1 MVDVYIPDQQEDK
14 NLRRQYFDYQKAGT
28 LDVLGATLDETL
40 YYNPMN
46 ALDRL
51 SEQYLGKGT
60 TGAILSKDDWASSE
74 YFREGI
80 EVGDEGIKEGLA
92 SLLAER
98 HDERLE
104 FQTTLQRSR
113 GGFGLG
119 AAQFG
124 VALAGSFLDPL
135 NVASAFIP
143 SVALA
148 RGATVASRLG
158 RNGNRF
164 TTGMMD
170 GAIGAAVVEPLVI
183 GAAAA
188 EQDRDY
194 GLMDSFL
201 NVALGSALGGGLHW
215 GVGKISDRINSA
227 PPQVRDTAQQ
237 TAIGQVASDQ
247 EVTAGRLVE
256 DAEKAA
262 HTRSEAETMVVY
274 DAEGNGRVV
283 DVVDSDVEGQITIRE
298 VDGTEKIVD
307 ASDARAKSPFD
318 EDYAYDFGDG
328 SPPVRL
334 SELSGDEL
342 KQAGELID
350 RVIELAQESGDELGL
365 IKATADKK
373 AVEVQIQKKA
383 GKTVE
388 RPKEADQTET
398 AQAEIDRLQKEIDD
412 IQAESQKRASEEEAD
427 VGSML
432 AGLASRLGLPE
443 DADIDLPVAEKV
455 EPRLTLEETAKIAEN
470 QEKIGQLQSKLSKA
484 DDVAVQRQGQ
494 QTAQQIDDARDV
506 ASMQTDNLG
515 RLGEFREGADE
526 LEAQPTE
533 TKELDPDAME
543 AENQMMMEALQD
555 ENVQALLPDE
565 AIASLREADRL
576 IAKAE
581 EYEKIVE
588 AGRVCVVGSK
598 GT

>member
-1 MVDVYIPDQQEDK
+1 MVDVYIPEQEEDTNLTQQ
-14 NLRRQYFDYQKAGT
+14 YHSYAKAGT

-40 YYNPMN
+40 YYNPAN
-46 ALDRL
+46 ALARL
-51 SEQYLGKGT
+51 GDQYLFEGT
-60 TGAILSKDDWASSE
+60 RGRVLSKDEWASSE
-74 YFREGI
+74 FFREGI

-92 SLLAER
+92 NLLAER

-143 SVALA
+143 TVGLA

-215 GVGKISDRINSA
+215 GVGKITDRINSA
-227 PPQVRDTAQQ
+227 PPQTRDTAQQ
-237 TAIGQVASDQ
+237 TAVGQVASDQ
-247 EVTAGRLVE
+247 EVTAGRLIEDSE
-256 DAEKAA
+256 DAASV
-262 HTRSEAETMVVY
+262 RSDAETMMVY

-298 VDGTEKIVD
+298 ADGTEKIVD

-318 EDYAYDFGDG
+318 EDYAYDMGDG
-328 SPPVRL
+328 GAPVKL
-334 SELSGDEL
+334 SELSDDELQQISQMIDNEIEVANIEGDEL
-342 KQAGELID
+342 ALT
-350 RVIELAQESGDELGL
+350 
-365 IKATADKK
+365 KATADKK
-373 AVEVQIQKKA
+373 AVEIQRKRNA
-383 GKTVE
+383 GETVE
-388 RPKEADQTET
+388 RPADPTQVEAAQTEI
-398 AQAEIDRLQKEIDD
+398 ARLREENNQIQK
-412 IQAESQKRASEEEAD
+412 D
-427 VGSML
+427 VL
-432 AGLASRLGLPE
+432 AKQEKEGL
-443 DADIDLPVAEKV
+443 DK
-455 EPRLTLEETAKIAEN
+455 PRLTLAQLNKLEENNRRIA
-470 QEKIGQLQSKLSKA
+470 QLESKVAKA
-484 DDVAVQRQGQ
+484 DDVAVRQQGQ

-533 TKELDPDAME
+533 TKELDADAIE
-543 AENQMMMEALQD
+543 AENQLILEALQD
-555 ENVQALLPDE
+555 DDVQALLPDD
-565 AIASLREADRL
+565 AKASLREADTL

-581 EYEKIVE
+581 QYEQIVE

>member
-1 MVDVYIPDQQEDK
+1 MVDVYIPEQEEDTNLTQQY
-14 NLRRQYFDYQKAGT
+14 NSYAKAGT

-40 YYNPMN
+40 YYNPAN
-46 ALDRL
+46 ALARL
-51 SEQYLGKGT
+51 GDQYLFEGT
-60 TGAILSKDDWASSE
+60 RGRVLSKDEWASSE
-74 YFREGI
+74 FFREGI

-92 SLLAER
+92 NLLAER

-143 SVALA
+143 TVGLA

-215 GVGKISDRINSA
+215 GVGKITDRINSA
-227 PPQVRDTAQQ
+227 PPQTRDTAQQ
-237 TAIGQVASDQ
+237 TAVGQVASDQ
-247 EVTAGRLVE
+247 EVTAGRLIE
-256 DAEKAA
+256 DAEDAA
-262 HTRSEAETMVVY
+262 SVRSDAETMVVY

-298 VDGTEKIVD
+298 ADGTEKIVD

-318 EDYAYDFGDG
+318 EDYAYDMGDG
-328 SPPVRL
+328 GTPVKL
-334 SELSGDEL
+334 SELSDDELQQISQMIDNEIEVADIEGDEL
-342 KQAGELID
+342 ALT
-350 RVIELAQESGDELGL
+350 
-365 IKATADKK
+365 KATADKK
-373 AVEVQIQKKA
+373 AVEIQRKRNAGEAVERPADPTQVEAAQTEIARLREENDQIQKDVLAKQ
-383 GKTVE
+383 E
-388 RPKEADQTET
+388 KE
-398 AQAEIDRLQKEIDD
+398 
-412 IQAESQKRASEEEAD
+412 
-427 VGSML
+427 
-432 AGLASRLGLPE
+432 GL
-443 DADIDLPVAEKV
+443 DK
-455 EPRLTLEETAKIAEN
+455 PRLTLA
-470 QEKIGQLQSKLSKA
+470 QLSKLEENNRRIAQLESKVAKA
-484 DDVAVQRQGQ
+484 DDVAVQQQGQ

-515 RLGEFREGADE
+515 RLGEFREGANE

-533 TKELDPDAME
+533 TKELDADAIE
-543 AENQMMMEALQD
+543 AESQLILEALQD
-555 ENVQALLPDE
+555 DDVQALLPDD
-565 AIASLREADRL
+565 AKASLREADTL

-581 EYEKIVE
+581 QYEQIVE

>member
-51 SEQYLGKGT
+51 SEQYLGTGT

-113 GGFGLG
+113 GGLGLG

-143 SVALA
+143 TVGLA

-215 GVGKISDRINSA
+215 GVGKISDRINRT

-256 DAEKAA
+256 DAEDAA
-262 HTRSEAETMVVY
+262 SVRSDTETMVVY
-274 DAEGNGRVV
+274 DSDGNGRVV
-283 DVVDSDVEGQITIRE
+283 DVVDSDVEGQITVRE
-298 VDGTEKIVD
+298 ADGTQKVVD

-318 EDYAYDFGDG
+318 EEYTVNVGDSTFGDL
-328 SPPVRL
+328 PDFFERKL
-334 SELSGDEL
+334 SEATPE
-342 KQAGELID
+342 
-350 RVIELAQESGDELGL
+350 ELAQMSAVLDRQ
-365 IKATADKK
+365 IKEYFPNDPKKLADKK
-373 AVEVQIQKKA
+373 AIEIEQKRRAGEV
-383 GKTVE
+383 VE
-388 RPKEADQTET
+388 RPKEADQTKT
-398 AQAEIDRLQKEIDD
+398 AKAEIDRLQKEIDD
-412 IQAESQKRASEEEAD
+412 IQAESQKRASED
-427 VGSML
+427 RSGCWVYVGW
-432 AGLASRLGLPE
+432 AC
-443 DADIDLPVAEKV
+443 
-455 EPRLTLEETAKIAEN
+455 
-470 QEKIGQLQSKLSKA
+470 
-484 DDVAVQRQGQ
+484 
-494 QTAQQIDDARDV
+494 
-506 ASMQTDNLG
+506 
-515 RLGEFREGADE
+515 F
-526 LEAQPTE
+526 
-533 TKELDPDAME
+533 
-543 AENQMMMEALQD
+543 
-555 ENVQALLPDE
+555 
-565 AIASLREADRL
+565 
-576 IAKAE
+576 
-581 EYEKIVE
+581 
-588 AGRVCVVGSK
+588 
-598 GT
+598 

>member
-1 MVDVYIPDQQEDK
+1 MVDVYIPDQEEDT
-14 NLRRQYFDYQKAGT
+14 NLTQQYHDYAKAGT

-40 YYNPMN
+40 YYNPAN
-46 ALDRL
+46 ALGRL
-51 SEQYLGKGT
+51 ADQYLFEGT
-60 TGAILSKDDWASSE
+60 RGRVLSKDEWASSE
-74 YFREGI
+74 FFREDI
-80 EVGDEGIKEGLA
+80 DVGDEGIKEGLA
-92 SLLAER
+92 NLLAER
-98 HDERLE
+98 HDERIE

-113 GGFGLG
+113 GGLGLG

-143 SVALA
+143 TVGLA

-215 GVGKISDRINSA
+215 GVGKISDRINRT

-256 DAEKAA
+256 DAEGAA
-262 HTRSEAETMVVY
+262 SVRSDAETMVVY
-274 DAEGNGRVV
+274 DADGNGRIV
-283 DVVDSDVEGQITIRE
+283 DVVDSDVEGQITVRE
-298 VDGTEKIVD
+298 ADGTEKIVD
-307 ASDARAKSPFD
+307 ASDARSKSPFD
-318 EDYAYDFGDG
+318 EDYEYESFFKPQRLDVLDDEELNSFG
-328 SPPVRL
+328 
-334 SELSGDEL
+334 
-342 KQAGELID
+342 KLID
-350 RVIELAQESGDELGL
+350 NEIELATETEDFVKLERL
-365 IKATADKK
+365 KTDKK
-373 AVEVQIQKKA
+373 AVEIQKRRNA
-383 GKTVE
+383 GEAVQ
-388 RPKEADQTET
+388 RPAEPTQSAT
-398 AQAEIDRLQKEIDD
+398 AQAEIAKLREENNQIQK
-412 IQAESQKRASEEEAD
+412 D
-427 VGSML
+427 VL
-432 AGLASRLGLPE
+432 AKQEKEGL
-443 DADIDLPVAEKV
+443 DK
-455 EPRLTLEETAKIAEN
+455 PRLTLAQLSKIEENNRRIA
-470 QEKIGQLQSKLSKA
+470 QLETKLSKG
-484 DDVAVQRQGQ
+484 DDVAVQQQGQ
-494 QTAQQIDDARDV
+494 QTAQQIDDARDT

-526 LEAQPTE
+526 LEAKPTE
-533 TKELDPDAME
+533 IGEMDADAME
-543 AENQMMMEALQD
+543 AENQLMLEALQD
-555 ENVQALLPDE
+555 EDVQALLPDE
-565 AIASLREADRL
+565 ALASLREADTL
-576 IAKAE
+576 IAKAD

-588 AGRVCVVGSK
+588 AGRACVVGSK

>member
-1 MVDVYIPDQQEDK
+1 MVDVYIPEQEEDTNLTQQ
-14 NLRRQYFDYQKAGT
+14 YHSYAKAGT

-40 YYNPMN
+40 YYNPAN
-46 ALDRL
+46 ALARL
-51 SEQYLGKGT
+51 GDQYLFEGT
-60 TGAILSKDDWASSE
+60 RGRVLSKDEWASSE
-74 YFREGI
+74 FFREGI

-92 SLLAER
+92 NLLAER

-143 SVALA
+143 TVGLA

-215 GVGKISDRINSA
+215 GVGKITDRINSA
-227 PPQVRDTAQQ
+227 PPQTRDTAQQ
-237 TAIGQVASDQ
+237 TAVGQVASDQ
-247 EVTAGRLVE
+247 EVTAGRLIE
-256 DAEKAA
+256 DAEDAA
-262 HTRSEAETMVVY
+262 SVRSDAETMVVY

-298 VDGTEKIVD
+298 ADGTEKIVD

-318 EDYAYDFGDG
+318 EDYAYDMGDG
-328 SPPVRL
+328 GTPVKL
-334 SELSGDEL
+334 SELSDDEL
-342 KQAGELID
+342 QQISQIIDNEIEVAGVEGD
-350 RVIELAQESGDELGL
+350 DLALA
-365 IKATADKK
+365 KATADKK
-373 AVEVQIQKKA
+373 AVEIQRKRNAGEAVERPADPTQVEAAQTEIARLRKENDQIQKDVLAKQ
-383 GKTVE
+383 E
-388 RPKEADQTET
+388 KE
-398 AQAEIDRLQKEIDD
+398 
-412 IQAESQKRASEEEAD
+412 
-427 VGSML
+427 
-432 AGLASRLGLPE
+432 GL
-443 DADIDLPVAEKV
+443 DK
-455 EPRLTLEETAKIAEN
+455 PRLTLA
-470 QEKIGQLQSKLSKA
+470 QLSKLEENNRRIAQLESKVAKA
-484 DDVAVQRQGQ
+484 DDVAVQQQGQ

-533 TKELDPDAME
+533 TKELDADAIE
-543 AENQMMMEALQD
+543 AENQLILEALQD
-555 ENVQALLPDE
+555 DDVQALLPDD
-565 AIASLREADRL
+565 AKASLREADTL

-581 EYEKIVE
+581 QYEQIVE

>member
-1 MVDVYIPDQQEDK
+1 MVDVYIPEQEEDTNLTQQ
-14 NLRRQYFDYQKAGT
+14 YHSYAKAGT

-40 YYNPMN
+40 YYNPAN
-46 ALDRL
+46 ALARL
-51 SEQYLGKGT
+51 GDQYLFEGT
-60 TGAILSKDDWASSE
+60 RGRVLSKDEWASSE
-74 YFREGI
+74 FFREGI

-92 SLLAER
+92 NLLAER

-143 SVALA
+143 TVGLA

-215 GVGKISDRINSA
+215 GVGKITDRINSA
-227 PPQVRDTAQQ
+227 PPQTRDTAQQ
-237 TAIGQVASDQ
+237 TAVGQVASDQ
-247 EVTAGRLVE
+247 EVTAGRLIE
-256 DAEKAA
+256 DAEDAA
-262 HTRSEAETMVVY
+262 SVRSDAETMVVY

-298 VDGTEKIVD
+298 ADGTEKIVD

-318 EDYAYDFGDG
+318 EDYAYDMGDG
-328 SPPVRL
+328 GTPVKL
-334 SELSGDEL
+334 SELSDDEL
-342 KQAGELID
+342 QQISQIIDNEIEVAGVEGD
-350 RVIELAQESGDELGL
+350 DLALA
-365 IKATADKK
+365 KATADKK
-373 AVEVQIQKKA
+373 AVEIQRKRNAGEAVERPADPTQVESAQTEIARLREENDQIQKDVLAKQ
-383 GKTVE
+383 E
-388 RPKEADQTET
+388 KE
-398 AQAEIDRLQKEIDD
+398 
-412 IQAESQKRASEEEAD
+412 
-427 VGSML
+427 
-432 AGLASRLGLPE
+432 GL
-443 DADIDLPVAEKV
+443 DK
-455 EPRLTLEETAKIAEN
+455 PRLTLA
-470 QEKIGQLQSKLSKA
+470 QLSKLEENNRRIAQLESKVAKA
-484 DDVAVQRQGQ
+484 DDVAVQQQGQ

-515 RLGEFREGADE
+515 RLGEFREGANE

-533 TKELDPDAME
+533 TKELDADAIE
-543 AENQMMMEALQD
+543 AESQLILEALQD
-555 ENVQALLPDE
+555 DDVQALLPDD
-565 AIASLREADRL
+565 AKASLREADTL

-581 EYEKIVE
+581 QYEQIVE

>member
-1 MVDVYIPDQQEDK
+1 MVDVYIPDQEEDT
-14 NLRRQYFDYQKAGT
+14 NLTQQYHDYAKAGT

-40 YYNPMN
+40 YYNPAN
-46 ALDRL
+46 ALARL
-51 SEQYLGKGT
+51 GDQYLFEGT
-60 TGAILSKDDWASSE
+60 RGRVLSKDEWASSE
-74 YFREGI
+74 FFREDI

-92 SLLAER
+92 NLLAER

-143 SVALA
+143 TVGLA

-215 GVGKISDRINSA
+215 GVGKISDRINRT

-237 TAIGQVASDQ
+237 TAIAQLGSDQ

-256 DAEKAA
+256 DAEDAA
-262 HTRSEAETMVVY
+262 SVRSDAETMVVY
-274 DAEGNGRVV
+274 DADGNGRIV
-283 DVVDSDVEGQITIRE
+283 DVVESDIEGQITVRE
-298 VDGTEKIVD
+298 ADGTEKIVD
-307 ASDARAKSPFD
+307 ASDARSKSSFD
-318 EDYAYDFGDG
+318 EDYAYDFEDG
-328 SPPVRL
+328 LPPAKL
-334 SELSGDEL
+334 SELSDDQLSQLVRIIDNKIEIATAEGDEL
-342 KQAGELID
+342 A
-350 RVIELAQESGDELGL
+350 LGN
-365 IKATADKK
+365 ATADKK
-373 AVEVQIQKKA
+373 AVEIQAKRNA
-383 GKTVE
+383 GEAVE
-388 RPKEADQTET
+388 RPADPTQSAT
-398 AQAEIDRLQKEIDD
+398 AQAEIAKLREENNQIQK
-412 IQAESQKRASEEEAD
+412 D
-427 VGSML
+427 VL
-432 AGLASRLGLPE
+432 AKQEKEGL
-443 DADIDLPVAEKV
+443 DK
-455 EPRLTLEETAKIAEN
+455 PRLTLA
-470 QEKIGQLQSKLSKA
+470 QLSKIEENNRRIA
-484 DDVAVQRQGQ
+484 QLEKKVAKTDDVAVQQQGQ

-526 LEAQPTE
+526 LEAQSTE
-533 TKELDPDAME
+533 TRELDPDAME
-543 AENQMMMEALQD
+543 AENQLMLEALQD
-555 ENVQALLPDE
+555 DDVQALLPDE
-565 AIASLREADRL
+565 ALASLRQADTL
-576 IAKAE
+576 IAKAD

>member
-1 MVDVYIPDQQEDK
+1 MVDVYIPDQEEDT
-14 NLRRQYFDYQKAGT
+14 NLTQQYHSYAKAGT

-40 YYNPMN
+40 YYNPAN
-46 ALDRL
+46 ALGRL
-51 SEQYLGKGT
+51 ADQYLFEGT
-60 TGAILSKDDWASSE
+60 RGRVLSKDEWASSE
-74 YFREGI
+74 FFREDI

-92 SLLAER
+92 NLLAER

-256 DAEKAA
+256 DAERAA

-298 VDGTEKIVD
+298 ADGTEKIVD
-307 ASDARAKSPFD
+307 ASDARSKSPFD
-318 EDYAYDFGDG
+318 EDYEYESFFK
-328 SPPVRL
+328 PQRL
-334 SELSGDEL
+334 STLDDEELNSFG
-342 KQAGELID
+342 KLID
-350 RVIELAQESGDELGL
+350 NEIE
-365 IKATADKK
+365 TAIETEDFVKLERLKTDKK
-373 AVEVQIQKKA
+373 AVEIQKKRNA
-383 GKTVE
+383 GEVVE
-388 RPKEADQTET
+388 RPAEPTQSAN
-398 AQAEIDRLQKEIDD
+398 AQAEI
-412 IQAESQKRASEEEAD
+412 
-427 VGSML
+427 
-432 AGLASRLGLPE
+432 SRLREENNQIQKDVLAKQEKEGL
-443 DADIDLPVAEKV
+443 DK
-455 EPRLTLEETAKIAEN
+455 PRLTLSQLSKLEENNRRIAEL
-470 QEKIGQLQSKLSKA
+470 EAKVAKA
-484 DDVAVQRQGQ
+484 DDVAVQQQGQ

-543 AENQMMMEALQD
+543 AENQMMLGALQD
-555 ENVQALLPDE
+555 EDVQALLPDE